1 MNTKVFKLAL
11 FLALQFCSLL
21 VLSQEKID
29 FDSYT
34 EYSYQDNE
42 TQDSKRIST
51 VLYSSLSNDYYLIL
65 SSVKGKVSYASLV
78 DKKNRV
84 SYKLKPNDFI
94 NKVKQNKLQVLSSYQ
109 LKLKS
114 NVPNYT
120 VKDKVAENTYVINS
134 LDSVAWNSEFSK
146 YYIEYDP
153 NIKNVMQIGNH
164 PDLHSPM
171 SYNFMDSLKYGVK
184 KMYYISK
191 SKKVR
196 IFTFNKMGTANFSM
210 IIDKSKLDKKKK

>member
-1 MNTKVFKLAL
+1 MNTKVFKLVI

-42 TQDSKRIST
+42 TQGSKRVST
-51 VLYSSLSNDYYLIL
+51 VLYSSLSNDYYLVL

-78 DKKNRV
+78 DKKNSV

-164 PDLHSPM
+164 PDLHIPM

-184 KMYYISK
+184 KMYHISK

>member
-51 VLYSSLSNDYYLIL
+51 VLYSSLSNDYYLVL

-78 DKKNRV
+78 DKKNSI

-109 LKLKS
+109 LKLRG

-120 VKDKVAENTYVINS
+120 VKDKVAENTYEINS
-134 LDSVAWNSEFSK
+134 LDSVARNSEFNK

>member
-1 MNTKVFKLAL
+1 MNTKVFKLAF
-11 FLALQFCSLL
+11 FLALQFYSLL
-21 VLSQEKID
+21 VLSQEKIN

-34 EYSYQDNE
+34 EYKYQDDE
-42 TQDSKRIST
+42 TKESNTDFT
-51 VLYSSLSNDYYLIL
+51 VLYSSFSNDYYLVL
-65 SSVKGKVSYASLV
+65 STKKVKVVYVSLI
-78 DKKNRV
+78 DKKNSV

-94 NKVKQNKLQVLSSYQ
+94 NKVNENKLQVLSSYQ

-120 VKDKVAENTYVINS
+120 VKDKVAQNTYIINS
-134 LDSVAWNSEFSK
+134 LDSVARNSEFSK

-164 PDLHSPM
+164 PDLHIPM

-184 KMYYISK
+184 KMYHISK

-210 IIDKSKLDKKKK
+210 TIDKSKLDKKKK

>member
-51 VLYSSLSNDYYLIL
+51 VLYSSLSNDYYLVL
-65 SSVKGKVSYASLV
+65 SSVKGKVSYVSLV

-109 LKLKS
+109 LKLKD

-171 SYNFMDSLKYGVK
+171 SYNFMDSLKNGVK

>member
-1 MNTKVFKLAL
+1 METIKYK
-11 FLALQFCSLL
+11 
-21 VLSQEKID
+21 LSQEKID

-78 DKKNRV
+78 DKKNSV
-84 SYKLKPNDFI
+84 SYNLKPNDFI